1 MSGSGACGSAAQNLT
16 NGIVGLYRER
26 FGRGPVQAKSYLEDD
41 HVLVL
46 LGGVETDLE
55 HTLAEQGREDLV
67 GELRHVVEGAFYDE
81 LCALAAAATGR
92 QVRAMLSDHDAASDS
107 TALVFLLER

>member
-1 MSGSGACGSAAQNLT
+1 MSDRGAAGSAAQDLT
-16 NGIVGLYRER
+16 NGIVGLFRER
-26 FGRGPVQAKSYLEDD
+26 FGRGPVQAKCYLEDD

-46 LGGVETDLE
+46 LRNVETDLE
-55 HTLAEQGREDLV
+55 RTLTGQGHEDLV
-67 GELRHVVEGAFYDE
+67 GELRRAVRGAFRDE

-92 QVRAMLSDHDAASDS
+92 KVQAMLSDHDPATDS